1 MAVLLRAQATWR
13 NAARPPRS
21 SLVVQSR
28 PCQASLSV
36 RCPAAVRSAVLRAAG
51 SRRPAHCGRG
61 DSGTESEPCSRGRA
75 GGRRSMEFRVLG
87 PLEVVV
93 DGQPRNLPRGAE
105 QAVLALLLLNPGR
118 VVAAETLVDALW
130 GDSLP
135 VNPAN
140 ALQLRVS
147 KLRRALGAAAQPEAT
162 RLEELRLAATEERV
176 ELELAAGRHADLV
189 GELEALVARHPLR
202 ERLHAQLMLA
212 LYRSGRQAD
221 ALAAYQ
227 RARAALNEELGL
239 DPSAELRELERAI
252 LGQDPELGAPL
263 RQRTVAPSNLPARL
277 TSFIGRGR
285 QLEQVAELVGEH
297 RLVTLTGPGGVGKT
311 SLAIEVASRLTRDYA
326 DGVWLVNLAGVRD
339 ATRVATAVADALGA
353 PDGTATAQEHLLR
366 YLRGRAALVVLDNCE
381 HLADACAALV
391 ERLLVSCTGLRLLT
405 TSREPLGVPG
415 EAQVAIPPLDTPP
428 L

>member
-75 GGRRSMEFRVLG
+75 GGRRPMEFRVLW

-130 GDSLP
+130 GDSPP

-147 KLRRALGAAAQPEAT
+147 KLRRALGAAGLP
-162 RLEELRLAATEERV
+162 
-176 ELELAAGRHADLV
+176 
-189 GELEALVARHPLR
+189 EALVVTRRPGYVIEVDPDQVDARR
-202 ERLHAQLMLA
+202 FIRLVNEARRAAEQQAPAASRRYQQALA
-212 LYRSGRQAD
+212 LWRGPA
-221 ALAAYQ
+221 
-227 RARAALNEELGL
+227 
-239 DPSAELRELERAI
+239 
-252 LGQDPELGAPL
+252 
-263 RQRTVAPSNLPARL
+263 PAR
-277 TSFIGRGR
+277 FGRGDSGQPGGAR
-285 QLEQVAELVGEH
+285 PGG
-297 RLVTLTGPGGVGKT
+297 TGP
-311 SLAIEVASRLTRDYA
+311 
-326 DGVWLVNLAGVRD
+326 
-339 ATRVATAVADALGA
+339 A
-353 PDGTATAQEHLLR
+353 P
-366 YLRGRAALVVLDNCE
+366 
-381 HLADACAALV
+381 
-391 ERLLVSCTGLRLLT
+391 
-405 TSREPLGVPG
+405 PG
-415 EAQVAIPPLDTPP
+415 
-428 L
+428 